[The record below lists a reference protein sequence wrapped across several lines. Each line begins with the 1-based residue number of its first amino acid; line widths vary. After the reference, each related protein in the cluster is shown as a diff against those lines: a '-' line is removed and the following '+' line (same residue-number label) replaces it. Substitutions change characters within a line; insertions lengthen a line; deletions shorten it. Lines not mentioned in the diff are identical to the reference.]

1 MASTSQL
8 AARSTYTGTAGM
20 DTDHYTL
27 VARDISKSFG
37 RNRLLRNINIDLS
50 TGESLAVTGPNG
62 SGKSTLLMILAGL
75 LKQGMGSVTH
85 TASGEIHRDDWLAH
99 IGYTGPL
106 INAYDELTAVENI
119 MFAQRGAGACARMEA
134 LLERFRL
141 AEHRDKKIKH
151 YSSGM
156 KQRLKIILSIINDPP
171 VLILDEPGTN
181 LDAEGKELVRSY
193 IDSVRSKKI
202 IIIATND
209 PGEET
214 LCTGG
219 IRLG

>member
-1 MASTSQL
+1 
-8 AARSTYTGTAGM
+8 M
-20 DTDHYTL
+20 DTNHYRIE
-27 VARDISKSFG
+27 ARDIFKSFG
-37 RNRLLRNINIDLS
+37 RRPLLRNIHVVLAA
-50 TGESLAVTGPNG
+50 GESLAVTGPNG

-75 LKQGMGSVTH
+75 LKPDRGSVTH
-85 TASGEIHRDDWLAH
+85 AVTSEIHRDDWPAR

-106 INAYDELTAVENI
+106 VNPYDDLTAIENI
-119 MFAQRGAGACARMEA
+119 RFIEHGSVGEDRIDSLLAQFNLSDHRG
-134 LLERFRL
+134 
-141 AEHRDKKIKH
+141 KKVKH

-156 KQRLKIILSIINDPP
+156 KQRLKIILSVLNDPP

-181 LDAEGKELVRSY
+181 LDADGKKALHAFIESARAG
-193 IDSVRSKKI
+193 KI

-209 PGEET
+209 QAEAS